1 MNQTKRRLTYQYGT
15 LVLEKRNRGPNVWA
29 YRYFEIENGKKRRRK
44 SVVGTQEEYPTRS
57 AAERAAEHLRLSAN
71 AEINNHEC
79 PTMRGLIDR
88 YIDQVLR
95 PCLAIPVGGAQDGAA
110 PISYHCAMSYKLA
123 LNNWVRPRWETYRV
137 REFEKPAV
145 RAAVEEWLRSLWRS
159 SKNPKGLAPKTVR
172 AIWSV
177 MKLTFKFGVKWGY
190 LNENPM
196 GEKRVEL
203 PRGSTKRTTHS
214 VQLTAPQFFRL
225 LDLLDSREKLAVA
238 FAGWLGP
245 RVSEIFGLQW
255 QDLDLKNG
263 TVSFRRGF
271 VQGRITPLKT
281 EASRTNL
288 PMPDELVDLL
298 RQWQSVTPFDKADDW
313 VFASPYTKGKRP
325 FWPAQLLKKH
335 IKPTALAAGL
345 PSIGWHSFRHTV
357 SAWGKEAGLKLEDV
371 KTLLRHEDI
380 ATTSNV
386 YGDLGMDA
394 KRRIQ
399 QRLVAFVNEQANAAD
414 AAKEAS
420 RIERAWGARMPESV
434 Q

>member
-1 MNQTKRRLTYQYGT
+1 MNQRKRRSTYQYGT
-15 LVLEKRNRGPNVWA
+15 LVLEKRSRGPNVWA

-44 SVVGTQEEYPTRS
+44 SIVGTQDEYPTRS

-71 AEINNHEC
+71 AEISNREC
-79 PTMRGLIDR
+79 PTVRGLIDR

-95 PCLAIPVGGAQDGAA
+95 PCLDVPVGGAQDSASA
-110 PISYHCAMSYKLA
+110 ISYQCALAYKVA
-123 LNNWVRPRWETYRV
+123 LNKWVRPRWETCRV
-137 REFEKPAV
+137 REFQKPSV

-159 SKNPKGLAPKTVR
+159 PKNPNGLAPKTVR
-172 AIWSV
+172 SIWNV

-203 PRGSTKRTTHS
+203 PRGSTKRIKHS
-214 VQLTAPQFFRL
+214 VQLTAAEFFRILGL
-225 LDLLDSREKLAVA
+225 LERREQLAVA

-245 RVSEIFGLQW
+245 RVSEIFGLKW
-255 QDLDLKNG
+255 QDLDLQNG
-263 TVSFRRGF
+263 TVSFHRGF

-288 PMPDELVDLL
+288 PIPDELMDLL
-298 RQWQSVTPFDKADDW
+298 RQWHSISPYNRPDDW
-313 VFASPYTKGKRP
+313 IFASPHTKGLRP

-335 IKPTALAAGL
+335 IKPVALAAGL
-345 PSIGWHSFRHTV
+345 PNIGWHSFRHTV

-386 YGDLGMDA
+386 YGDLGMEA

-399 QRLVAFVNEQANAAD
+399 RRLVAFVNEQAKAAE
-414 AAKEAS
+414 EAS
-420 RIERAWGARMPESV
+420 RIEAAWTREPATI

>member
-1 MNQTKRRLTYQYGT
+1 MNQRKRRSTYQYGT
-15 LVLEKRNRGPNVWA
+15 LVLEKRSRGPNVWA

-44 SVVGTQEEYPTRS
+44 SIVGTQDDYPTRS

-71 AEINNHEC
+71 AEISNREC

-88 YIDQVLR
+88 YIDQVLG
-95 PCLAIPVGGAQDGAA
+95 PCLDVPIGGAQDSASA
-110 PISYHCAMSYKLA
+110 ISYQCALAYKVA
-123 LNNWVRPRWETYRV
+123 LNKWVRPRWETSRV
-137 REFEKPAV
+137 REFEKPSV

-159 SKNPKGLAPKTVR
+159 PKNPNGLAPKTVR
-172 AIWSV
+172 SIWNV

-190 LNENPM
+190 VNENPM

-203 PRGSTKRTTHS
+203 PRGSTKRIKHS
-214 VQLTAPQFFRL
+214 VQLTAAEFFRMLGL
-225 LDLLDSREKLAVA
+225 LERREQLAVA

-245 RVSEIFGLQW
+245 RVSEIFGLKW
-255 QDLDLKNG
+255 QDLDLQTG
-263 TVSFRRGF
+263 TVSFHRGF

-288 PMPDELVDLL
+288 PIPDELMDLL
-298 RQWQSVTPFDKADDW
+298 RQWHSISPYNRQDDW
-313 VFASPYTKGKRP
+313 IFASPYTKGLRP

-335 IKPTALAAGL
+335 IKPVALAAGL
-345 PSIGWHSFRHTV
+345 PNIGWHSFRHTV

-399 QRLVAFVNEQANAAD
+399 QRLVAFVNEQAKAAE
-414 AAKEAS
+414 EAS
-420 RIERAWGARMPESV
+420 RIEAAWKREPV
-434 Q
+434 TIQ

>member
-1 MNQTKRRLTYQYGT
+1 MNQRKRRSTYQYGT
-15 LVLEKRNRGPNVWA
+15 LVLEKRNRGPNVWI

-44 SVVGTQEEYPTRS
+44 SIVGTQEEYPNRS

-95 PCLAIPVGGAQDGAA
+95 PCLNVPVGGSQDSAS
-110 PISYHCAMSYKLA
+110 PISYHCAMSYKLV
-123 LNNWVRPRWETYRV
+123 LDKWVRPRWETYRV
-137 REFEKPAV
+137 REFEKPAI
-145 RAAVEEWLRSLWRS
+145 RATVEEWLRSLGRS

-172 AIWSV
+172 SIWNV

-190 LNENPM
+190 LNQNPM

-214 VQLTAPQFFRL
+214 VQLTAAEFFRL

-245 RVSEIFGLQW
+245 RVSETFGLQW
-255 QDLDLKNG
+255 QDLDLQNG

-288 PMPDELVDLL
+288 PLPEELMELL
-298 RQWQSVTPFDKADDW
+298 RQWHSVTPFNKSDDW
-313 VFASPYTKGKRP
+313 VFASPYTRGKRP

-335 IKPTALAAGL
+335 IKPLALAAGL

-399 QRLVAFVNEQANAAD
+399 QRLVAFVNEQAKAAEDVSRID
-414 AAKEAS
+414 AAWKKQ
-420 RIERAWGARMPESV
+420 PVTV

>member
-1 MNQTKRRLTYQYGT
+1 MNQRKRRSTYQYGT
-15 LVLEKRNRGPNVWA
+15 LVLEKRYRGPNIWV
-29 YRYFEIENGKKRRRK
+29 YRYSEIENGKKRRRK
-44 SVVGTQEEYPTRS
+44 SIVGTQEEYPNRS

-71 AEINNHEC
+71 AEINNHES

-95 PCLAIPVGGAQDGAA
+95 PCLAIPIGGAQDSAS
-110 PISYHCAMSYKLA
+110 PISYHCAMSYKLV
-123 LNNWVRPRWETYRV
+123 LDKWVRPRWETYRV

-145 RAAVEEWLRSLWRS
+145 RAAVEEWLRSLGRS

-172 AIWSV
+172 SIWNV

-190 LNENPM
+190 LNQNPM

-214 VQLTAPQFFRL
+214 VQLTAAEFFRL

-263 TVSFRRGF
+263 AVSFRRGF

-288 PMPDELVDLL
+288 PLPEELMDLL
-298 RQWQSVTPFDKADDW
+298 RQWHSVSPFDKPDNW

-335 IKPTALAAGL
+335 IKPLALAAGL
-345 PSIGWHSFRHTV
+345 PNIGWHSFRHTV

-399 QRLVAFVNEQANAAD
+399 QRLVSFVNEQANAAK
-414 AAKEAS
+414 AAEQAS
-420 RIERAWGARMPESV
+420 RIEAAWKKQPVSL

>member
-1 MNQTKRRLTYQYGT
+1 MNQRKRRLTYQYGT
-15 LVLEKRNRGPNVWA
+15 LVLENRNRGPNVWI

-44 SVVGTQEEYPTRS
+44 SIVGTQEEYPTRS

-95 PCLAIPVGGAQDGAA
+95 PCLAIPIGGAQDSSS
-110 PISYHCAMSYKLA
+110 PLSYHCAMSYKLV
-123 LNNWVRPRWETYRV
+123 LDKWVRSRWETYRV

-159 SKNPKGLAPKTVR
+159 PKNPRGLAPKTVR
-172 AIWSV
+172 SIWNG
-177 MKLTFKFGVKWGY
+177 MKLAFKFGVKWGY

-214 VQLTAPQFFRL
+214 VQLTAAQFFRL
-225 LDLLDSREKLAVA
+225 LGLLESREKLAVA

-255 QDLDLKNG
+255 QDLDLQNG

-288 PMPDELVDLL
+288 PLPDELMDLL
-298 RQWQSVTPFDKADDW
+298 RQWHSITPFNKQDDW

-325 FWPAQLLKKH
+325 FWPAQPLKKH
-335 IKPTALAAGL
+335 IKPLALAAGL

-399 QRLVAFVNEQANAAD
+399 QRLVAFVNEQAKAAED
-414 AAKEAS
+414 AS
-420 RIERAWGARMPESV
+420 RIQKAWARMPVSI

>member
-1 MNQTKRRLTYQYGT
+1 MNQRTRRSTYQYGT
-15 LVLEKRNRGPNVWA
+15 LVLEKRNRGPNVWV
-29 YRYFEIENGKKRRRK
+29 YRYSEIENGKKRRRK
-44 SVVGTQEEYPTRS
+44 STVGTQEEYPNRS

-71 AEINNHEC
+71 AEINNHES

-88 YIDQVLR
+88 YIDHVLR
-95 PCLAIPVGGAQDGAA
+95 PCLAIPVGGVQDSAS
-110 PISYHCAMSYKLA
+110 PISYHCAMSYKLV
-123 LNNWVRPRWETYRV
+123 LDKWVRPRWETYRV
-137 REFEKPAV
+137 REFERPAV
-145 RAAVEEWLRSLWRS
+145 RAAVEEWLRSLGRS
-159 SKNPKGLAPKTVR
+159 SKNPKGVAPKTVR
-172 AIWSV
+172 SIWNV

-190 LNENPM
+190 LNENPL

-214 VQLTAPQFFRL
+214 VQLTAAEFFRL

-255 QDLDLKNG
+255 HDLDLENR

-288 PMPDELVDLL
+288 PLPEELVDLL
-298 RQWQSVTPFDKADDW
+298 RQWHSVTPFNKRDDW
-313 VFASPYTKGKRP
+313 LFASPYTKGKRP

-335 IKPTALAAGL
+335 IKPLALSAGL

-386 YGDLGMDA
+386 YGDLGLDA

-399 QRLVAFVNEQANAAD
+399 QRLVAFVNEQAKVAED
-414 AAKEAS
+414 AS
-420 RIERAWGARMPESV
+420 RIQKAWARMPVSI